1 MSLVQ
6 VFEQLI
12 AAEWKLERRGSDWL
26 VVEPNSENNLLR
38 VGGGRSFAFSLDQK
52 GRDRFPFMRPNTPLV
67 GVRSTCDAIVV
78 ADFDGDYIVVAIE
91 MKTKEA
97 DKGDAMKQIEA
108 GRHWLQWIF
117 NLIRMHGHWR
127 NDCRFCSVVSL
138 KPRRQVRKGITSR
151 RSMPVLPSAES
162 GRCGEPMFVLK
173 NHPKLNLSD
182 LINALA
188 PSAAGVCL

>member
-1 MSLVQ
+1 
-6 VFEQLI
+6 
-12 AAEWKLERRGSDWL
+12 
-26 VVEPNSENNLLR
+26 
-38 VGGGRSFAFSLDQK
+38 
-52 GRDRFPFMRPNTPLV
+52 
-67 GVRSTCDAIVV
+67 
-78 ADFDGDYIVVAIE
+78 
-91 MKTKEA
+91 
-97 DKGDAMKQIEA
+97 
-108 GRHWLQWIF
+108 
-117 NLIRMHGHWR
+117 MHGHWR